1 MLCIPSLFYLAF
13 VRLKGRILKKNL
25 GFGGQQGAILEKGT
39 LVEVKLHGDRR
50 LVVIDRPEGKK
61 HFQAIDEYGN
71 THTIH
76 PREINYTIKVSG
88 EITSF
93 THTKIPT
100 FLSKVDRFLDPSSLE
115 VAWEILIEDNQ
126 PTSPHELANL
136 LFSEISMVTAYASY
150 CLLTNDK
157 IYFKQKGE
165 LYEPRSSSQVTEL
178 KHQAEA
184 AAQRARLLEEFQQK
198 LNTKLAGGAV
208 EWTASDR
215 SRLDCL
221 ERYAL
226 YGDEASDKAAA
237 QDLLSFGKRS
247 KNEQAAFQ
255 MLVDLGIWN
264 EHENLNLLRSQVPL
278 HFANEVVIA
287 AQNCLTAPIPDKM
300 LDLRRDLTHLH
311 VYTIDDITTTEIDDG
326 LSIETL
332 ADGRKR
338 IWIHIADPTRW
349 LEPDSPLDKDAR
361 KRGTSVYLPT
371 GVIPMFPIELAAGPM
386 SLIENKVCHAMSFA
400 VDLDEVGAVSH
411 YEIMASLVKPNYRL
425 TYEDV
430 EEMLQLGVEDDLDR
444 LADFARLRK
453 KWRVDQGA
461 IEIHLPDTSVKVD
474 SKNGDRLGD
483 RLTLELMEDVFSRQL
498 VAEMMILAGEIAAKF
513 AQTNNIPIPYRYQEP
528 PELPPLDT
536 LMQLPSGP
544 VREFAICRCMTK
556 GSLGLYASRHAG
568 LGLDVYAQVTSPIRR
583 YSDLLAHWQI
593 KAFLREEPLPFTAEM
608 LTAIL
613 QAIDPAIWD
622 ANQVEKQSVRYWS
635 LEYLRRNKDVVWE
648 ALMLDWLRE
657 NEKLALILIED
668 LGLKLPMRINRQIQV
683 GDNLRIKTSEVDP
696 RKDIIYFQE
705 AQQFQSQLEI
715 EMERESDRLESEYAT
730 TMP

>member
-1 MLCIPSLFYLAF
+1 M
-13 VRLKGRILKKNL
+13 
-25 GFGGQQGAILEKGT
+25 EKGT

-61 HFQAIDEYGN
+61 HFQAIDENGN

-76 PREINYTIKVSG
+76 PREINYTIKASS
-88 EITSF
+88 ENSSF
-93 THTKIPT
+93 THLQIPS
-100 FLSKVDRFLDPSSLE
+100 FLQKVEKFLDPSSLE

-126 PTSPHELANL
+126 ATNPNDLANL
-136 LFSEISMVTAYASY
+136 LFSESTAVTSYASY
-150 CLLTNDK
+150 CLLSNDK
-157 IYFKQKGE
+157 IYFKQKGD
-165 LYEPRSSSQVTEL
+165 LYEPRSSSQVSEL
-178 KHQAEA
+178 KHQADA
-184 AAQRARLLEEFQQK
+184 AAQRAKLIEEFQQK
-198 LNTKLAGGAV
+198 LTTKLSGGDVA
-208 EWTASDR
+208 WTTSDR

-237 QDLLSFGKRS
+237 QELLSFAKRS

-255 MLVDLGIWN
+255 MLVDLGIWS
-264 EHENLNLLRSQVPL
+264 EHENLNLLRSQIPIR
-278 HFANEVVIA
+278 FANELIA
-287 AQNCLTAPIPDKM
+287 AAQECFTSPIPDNM
-300 LDLRRDLTHLH
+300 GDLRRDLTHLH
-311 VYTIDDITTTEIDDG
+311 VYTIDDISTTEIDDG

-349 LEPDSPLDKDAR
+349 LDPESPLDKDAR

-400 VDLDEVGAVSH
+400 VDLDEVGAVAH
-411 YEIMASLVKPNYRL
+411 YEIVASLVKPNYRL

-453 KWRVDQGA
+453 KWRVEQGA

-474 SKNGDRLGD
+474 SKNGDRL
-483 RLTLELMEDVFSRQL
+483 TLELMEDTFSRQL
-498 VAEMMILAGEIAAKF
+498 VAEMMILAGEVAAKF
-513 AQTNNIPIPYRYQEP
+513 AQTNNIPIPYRYQEQ

-556 GSLGLYASRHAG
+556 GSLGLYASRHSG
-568 LGLDVYAQVTSPIRR
+568 LGLDAYAQVTSPIRR

-657 NEKLALILIED
+657 NEKLALVLIED

-683 GDNLRIKTSEVDP
+683 GDNLRIKTGEVDP

-705 AQQFQSQLEI
+705 AQQSTSVLEM
-715 EMERESDRLESEYAT
+715 EMERDSDRLESEFAT
-730 TMP
+730 L

>member
-1 MLCIPSLFYLAF
+1 M
-13 VRLKGRILKKNL
+13 
-25 GFGGQQGAILEKGT
+25 EKGT

-61 HFQAIDEYGN
+61 HFQVIDENGN

-76 PREINYTIKVSG
+76 PREINYTIKASG
-88 EITSF
+88 ENSSF
-93 THTKIPT
+93 THLQIPS
-100 FLSKVDRFLDPSSLE
+100 FLQKVEKFLAPSSLE

-126 PTSPHELANL
+126 ATNPNDLANL
-136 LFSEISMVTAYASY
+136 LFSELSAVTSYASY
-150 CLLTNDK
+150 CLLSNDK
-157 IYFKQKGE
+157 IYFKQKGD
-165 LYEPRSSSQVTEL
+165 LYEPRSSSQVSEL
-178 KHQAEA
+178 KHQADA
-184 AAQRARLLEEFQQK
+184 AAQRAKLIEEFQQK
-198 LNTKLAGGAV
+198 LTTKLSGGDVA
-208 EWTASDR
+208 WTTSDR

-237 QDLLSFGKRS
+237 QELLSFAKRS

-255 MLVDLGIWN
+255 MLVDLGIWS
-264 EHENLNLLRSQVPL
+264 EHENLNLLRSQIPIR
-278 HFANEVVIA
+278 FANELIA
-287 AQNCLTAPIPDKM
+287 AAQECFTAPIPDNM
-300 LDLRRDLTHLH
+300 GDLRRDLTHLH
-311 VYTIDDITTTEIDDG
+311 VYTIDDISTTEIDDG

-349 LEPDSPLDKDAR
+349 LDPESPLDKDAR

-386 SLIENKVCHAMSFA
+386 SLIENKICHALSFA
-400 VDLDEVGAVSH
+400 VDLDEVGAVAH
-411 YEIMASLVKPNYRL
+411 YEIVASLVKPNYRL

-453 KWRVDQGA
+453 KWRVEQGA

-474 SKNGDRLGD
+474 SKNGDRL
-483 RLTLELMEDVFSRQL
+483 TLELMEDTFSRQL
-498 VAEMMILAGEIAAKF
+498 VAEMMILAGEVAAKF
-513 AQTNNIPIPYRYQEP
+513 AQTNNIPIPYRYQEQ

-556 GSLGLYASRHAG
+556 GSLGLYASRHSG
-568 LGLDVYAQVTSPIRR
+568 LGLDAYAQVTSPIRR

-657 NEKLALILIED
+657 NEKLALVLIED

-683 GDNLRIKTSEVDP
+683 GDNLRIKTGEVDP

-705 AQQFQSQLEI
+705 AQQSTSVLEM
-715 EMERESDRLESEYAT
+715 EMERDSDRLESEFAT
-730 TMP
+730 L

>member
-1 MLCIPSLFYLAF
+1 
-13 VRLKGRILKKNL
+13 
-25 GFGGQQGAILEKGT
+25 LEKGT

-61 HFQAIDEYGN
+61 HFQAIDENGN

-76 PREINYTIKVSG
+76 PREINYTIKASG
-88 EITSF
+88 ECPSF
-93 THTKIPT
+93 NHLQIPSFLQKIE
-100 FLSKVDRFLDPSSLE
+100 KFLDPSSLE

-126 PTSPHELANL
+126 ATSPSDLANL
-136 LFSEISMVTAYASY
+136 LFSELSAVTSYASY
-150 CLLTNDK
+150 CLLSNDK

-165 LYEPRSSSQVTEL
+165 LYEPRSLSQVSEL

-184 AAQRARLLEEFQQK
+184 AAQRAKLLEEFQQK
-198 LNTKLAGGAV
+198 ITDKLAGV
-208 EWTASDR
+208 DVTWTTSDR

-226 YGDEASDKAAA
+226 HGDEASDKAAA
-237 QDLLSFGKRS
+237 QELLSFAKRS
-247 KNEQAAFQ
+247 KNEQSAFQ
-255 MLVDLGIWN
+255 MLVDLGIWS
-264 EHENLNLLRSQVPL
+264 EHENLNLLRSQIPIR
-278 HFANEVVIA
+278 FANELIA
-287 AQNCLTAPIPDKM
+287 AAQECFTNPIPDKM
-300 LDLRRDLTHLH
+300 GDLRRDLTHLH
-311 VYTIDDITTTEIDDG
+311 VYTIDDISTTEIDDG

-332 ADGRKR
+332 ADGSKR

-349 LEPDSPLDKDAR
+349 LDPESALDKDAR

-371 GVIPMFPIELAAGPM
+371 GVIPMFPMDLATGPM
-386 SLIENKVCHAMSFA
+386 SLIESKVCHAMSFA
-400 VDLDEVGAVSH
+400 VDLDAVGAIAN
-411 YEIMASLVKPNYRL
+411 YEIVASLVKPNYRL
-425 TYEDV
+425 TYDDV
-430 EEMLQLGVEDDLDR
+430 EEMLQLGVEDDLER
-444 LADFARLRK
+444 LADYARLRK
-453 KWRVDQGA
+453 KWRVAQGA

-474 SKNGDRLGD
+474 SKDGD
-483 RLTLELMEDVFSRQL
+483 RLTLELMEDAFSRQL
-498 VAEMMILAGEIAAKF
+498 VAEMMILAGEVAAKF
-513 AQTNNIPIPYRYQEP
+513 AQTNNIPIPYRYQEQ

-556 GSLGLYASRHAG
+556 GSLGLYASRHSG
-568 LGLDVYAQVTSPIRR
+568 LGLDAYAQVTSPIRR

-593 KAFLREEPLPFTAEM
+593 KAFLLGEPLPFTAEM

-657 NEKLALILIED
+657 NEKLALVLIED
-668 LGLKLPMRINRQIQV
+668 LGLKLPMRITRQIQV
-683 GDNLRIKTSEVDP
+683 GDNLRIKTGEVDP

-705 AQQFQSQLEI
+705 SQQSTSVLEM
-715 EMERESDRLESEYAT
+715 EMERDSDRHEFEYAT
-730 TMP
+730 

>member
-1 MLCIPSLFYLAF
+1 MT
-13 VRLKGRILKKNL
+13 G
-25 GFGGQQGAILEKGT
+25 QGAILEKGT

-61 HFQAIDEYGN
+61 HFQAIDENGN
-71 THTIH
+71 SHTIH
-76 PREINYTIKVSG
+76 PREINYVVKG
-88 EITSF
+88 NAENFSF
-93 THTKIPT
+93 THMQIPT
-100 FLSKVDRFLDPSSLE
+100 FLQKIQNFLDPSSLE

-126 PTSPHELANL
+126 TTDPNDLANL
-136 LFSEISMVTAYASY
+136 LFSEISPVTSYAAY
-150 CLLTNDK
+150 CLLSDDK
-157 IYFKQKGE
+157 IYFKQKGNF
-165 LYEPRSSSQVTEL
+165 YEPRSSAQILEL

-184 AAQRARLLEEFQQK
+184 ASQKAKLIEEFQQK
-198 LNTKLAGGAV
+198 LTDKLAGGDV
-208 EWTASDR
+208 TWTVSDR
-215 SRLDCL
+215 TRLESL

-226 YGDEASDKAAA
+226 HGDETSDKAIA
-237 QDLLSFGKRS
+237 QELLSFAKRS

-264 EHENLNLLRSQVPL
+264 EHENLNLLRSQVPIR
-278 HFANEVVIA
+278 FANEVLAA
-287 AQNCLTAPIPDKM
+287 AQACLAEPIPDSM
-300 LDLRRDLTHLH
+300 QELRKDLTHLH
-311 VYTIDDITTTEIDDG
+311 VYTIDDISTTEIDDG
-326 LSIETL
+326 LSVETL
-332 ADGRKR
+332 ENGSRR

-349 LEPDSPLDKDAR
+349 VDPESPLDRDAR

-386 SLIENKVCHAMSFA
+386 SLIQSKVCHALSFA
-400 VDLDEVGAVSH
+400 VDLDELGAVAN

-444 LADFARLRK
+444 LAEFARLRK
-453 KWRVDQGA
+453 KWRVAEGA
-461 IEIHLPDTSVKVD
+461 IEIHLPDTTVKVD
-474 SKNGDRLGD
+474 PRPEDQGGGV
-483 RLTLELMEDVFSRQL
+483 TLELMEDSFSRQL
-498 VAEMMILAGEIAAKF
+498 VAEMMILAGEVAARF
-513 AQTNNIPIPYRYQEP
+513 AQTNNIPIPYRYQDQ

-536 LMQLPSGP
+536 LMLLPSGP

-556 GSLGLYASRHAG
+556 GLLGLYASRHSG
-568 LGLDVYAQVTSPIRR
+568 LGLDAYAQVTSPIRR

-593 KAFLREEPLPFTAEM
+593 KAFLRDQALPFTAEM
-608 LTAIL
+608 LTSIL

-635 LEYLRRNKDVVWE
+635 LEYLRRHKDVVWE

-683 GDNLRIKTSEVDP
+683 GDNLRIKTGEVEP

-705 AQQFQSQLEI
+705 VQQGSDQ
-715 EMERESDRLESEYAT
+715 ESKILG
-730 TMP
+730 

>member
-1 MLCIPSLFYLAF
+1 M
-13 VRLKGRILKKNL
+13 
-25 GFGGQQGAILEKGT
+25 EKGT

-61 HFQAIDEYGN
+61 HFQAIDENGN

-76 PREINYTIKVSG
+76 PREINYTIKASG
-88 EITSF
+88 ENSSF
-93 THTKIPT
+93 THLLIPS
-100 FLSKVDRFLDPSSLE
+100 FLQKVEKFLDPSSLE

-126 PTSPHELANL
+126 ATNPNDLANL
-136 LFSEISMVTAYASY
+136 LFSELSAVTSYASY
-150 CLLTNDK
+150 CLLSNDK
-157 IYFKQKGE
+157 IYFKQKGD
-165 LYEPRSSSQVTEL
+165 LYEPRSSSQVSEL
-178 KHQAEA
+178 KHQADA
-184 AAQRARLLEEFQQK
+184 AAQRAKLIEEFQQK
-198 LNTKLAGGAV
+198 LTTKLSGGDVA
-208 EWTASDR
+208 WTTSDR

-226 YGDEASDKAAA
+226 HGDEASDKAAA
-237 QDLLSFGKRS
+237 QELLSFAKRS

-255 MLVDLGIWN
+255 MLVDLGIWG
-264 EHENLNLLRSQVPL
+264 EHENLNLLRSQIPIR
-278 HFANEVVIA
+278 FANELIA
-287 AQNCLTAPIPDKM
+287 AAQECFTDPIPDKM
-300 LDLRRDLTHLH
+300 GDLRRDLTHLH
-311 VYTIDDITTTEIDDG
+311 VYTIDDISTTEIDDG

-349 LEPDSPLDKDAR
+349 LDPESPLDKDAR

-400 VDLDEVGAVSH
+400 VDLDEVGAVAN
-411 YEIMASLVKPNYRL
+411 YEIVASLVKPNYRL

-474 SKNGDRLGD
+474 SKNGDRL
-483 RLTLELMEDVFSRQL
+483 TLELMEDTFSRQL
-498 VAEMMILAGEIAAKF
+498 VAEMMILAGEVAAKF
-513 AQTNNIPIPYRYQEP
+513 AQTNNIPIPYRYQEQ

-556 GSLGLYASRHAG
+556 GSLGLYASRHSG
-568 LGLDVYAQVTSPIRR
+568 LGLDAYAQVTSPIRR

-657 NEKLALILIED
+657 NEKLALVLIED

-683 GDNLRIKTSEVDP
+683 GDNLRIKTGEVDP

-705 AQQFQSQLEI
+705 AQQSTSVLEM
-715 EMERESDRLESEYAT
+715 EMERDSDRLESEFAT
-730 TMP
+730 L

>member
-1 MLCIPSLFYLAF
+1 M
-13 VRLKGRILKKNL
+13 
-25 GFGGQQGAILEKGT
+25 EKGT
-39 LVEVKLHGDRR
+39 LVEIKLHGDRR

-61 HFQAIDEYGN
+61 HFQAIDENGN
-71 THTIH
+71 THTVH
-76 PREINYTIKVSG
+76 PREINYTIKANG
-88 EITSF
+88 ENSSF
-93 THTKIPT
+93 TYSQIPS
-100 FLSKVDRFLDPSSLE
+100 FLQKTEKFLDPSSLE

-126 PTSPHELANL
+126 ATSPTDLANL
-136 LFSEISMVTAYASY
+136 LFSEISAVTSYASY
-150 CLLTNDK
+150 CLLNNDK
-157 IYFKQKGE
+157 IYFKQKGD
-165 LYEPRSSSQVTEL
+165 LYEPRSTSQVTEL
-178 KHQAEA
+178 KHQANA
-184 AAQRARLLEEFQQK
+184 AAQRAKLIEEFQQK
-198 LNTKLAGGAV
+198 LTTRLSGGDV
-208 EWTASDR
+208 TWTTSDR

-226 YGDEASDKAAA
+226 HGDESSDKSAA
-237 QDLLSFGKRS
+237 QELLSFAKRS

-255 MLVDLGIWN
+255 MLVDLGIWD
-264 EHENLNLLRSQVPL
+264 EHENLNLLRSQIPIR
-278 HFANEVVIA
+278 FANELIA
-287 AQNCLTAPIPDKM
+287 AAQECFTAPIPDNM
-300 LDLRRDLTHLH
+300 QNLRRDLTHLH
-311 VYTIDDITTTEIDDG
+311 VYTIDDISTTEIDDG

-349 LEPDSPLDKDAR
+349 LDPESILDKDAR

-371 GVIPMFPIELAAGPM
+371 GVIPMFPMDLATGPM
-386 SLIENKVCHAMSFA
+386 SLIQSKVCHAMSFA
-400 VDLDEVGAVSH
+400 VDLDEMGAISN
-411 YEIMASLVKPNYRL
+411 YEIVASLIKPNYRL

-430 EEMLQLGVEDDLDR
+430 EEMLQLGVEDDLER

-453 KWRVDQGA
+453 KWRVSQGA

-474 SKNGDRLGD
+474 SNPKAQSDAKGGD
-483 RLTLELMEDVFSRQL
+483 RLTLELVEDTFSRQL
-498 VAEMMILAGEIAAKF
+498 VAEMMILGGEVAAKF
-513 AQTNNIPIPYRYQEP
+513 AQTNGIPIPYRYQEQ

-536 LMQLPSGP
+536 LMQLPAGP

-568 LGLDVYAQVTSPIRR
+568 LGLDAYAQITSPIRR

-593 KAFLREEPLPFTAEM
+593 KAFLRQEPLPFTAEM
-608 LTAIL
+608 LTGIL
-613 QAIDPAIWD
+613 QAIEPAIWD

-657 NEKLALILIED
+657 NEKLALVLIED
-668 LGLKLPMRINRQIQV
+668 LGLKLPMKISRQIQV

-705 AQQFQSQLEI
+705 AQQSTSIL
-715 EMERESDRLESEYAT
+715 EMEMDRDSDQTSDRLESEYANI
-730 TMP
+730 

>member
-1 MLCIPSLFYLAF
+1 
-13 VRLKGRILKKNL
+13 
-25 GFGGQQGAILEKGT
+25 LEKGT

-61 HFQAIDEYGN
+61 HFQAIDENGN

-76 PREINYTIKVSG
+76 PREINYTIKASG
-88 EITSF
+88 ECPSF
-93 THTKIPT
+93 NHLQIPSFLQKIE
-100 FLSKVDRFLDPSSLE
+100 KFLDPSSLE

-126 PTSPHELANL
+126 ATSPSDLANL
-136 LFSEISMVTAYASY
+136 LFSELSAVTSYASY
-150 CLLTNDK
+150 CLLSNDK

-165 LYEPRSSSQVTEL
+165 LYEPRSLSQVSEL

-184 AAQRARLLEEFQQK
+184 AAQRAKLLEEFQQK
-198 LNTKLAGGAV
+198 ITDKLAGV
-208 EWTASDR
+208 DVTWTTSDR

-226 YGDEASDKAAA
+226 HGDEASDKAAA
-237 QDLLSFGKRS
+237 QELLSFAKRS
-247 KNEQAAFQ
+247 KNEQSAFQ
-255 MLVDLGIWN
+255 MLVDLGIWS
-264 EHENLNLLRSQVPL
+264 EHENLNLLRSQIPIR
-278 HFANEVVIA
+278 FANELIA
-287 AQNCLTAPIPDKM
+287 AAQECFTNPIPDKM
-300 LDLRRDLTHLH
+300 GDLRRDLTHLH
-311 VYTIDDITTTEIDDG
+311 VYTIDDISTTEIDDG

-332 ADGRKR
+332 ADGSKR

-349 LEPDSPLDKDAR
+349 LDPESALDKDAR

-371 GVIPMFPIELAAGPM
+371 GVIPMFPMDLATGPM
-386 SLIENKVCHAMSFA
+386 SLIESKVCHAMSFA
-400 VDLDEVGAVSH
+400 VDLDAVGAIAN
-411 YEIMASLVKPNYRL
+411 YEIVASLVKPNYRL
-425 TYEDV
+425 TYDDV
-430 EEMLQLGVEDDLDR
+430 EEMLQLGVEDDLER
-444 LADFARLRK
+444 LADYARLRK
-453 KWRVDQGA
+453 KWRIAQGA

-474 SKNGDRLGD
+474 SKDGD
-483 RLTLELMEDVFSRQL
+483 RLTLELMEDTFSRQL
-498 VAEMMILAGEIAAKF
+498 VAEMMILAGEVAAKF
-513 AQTNNIPIPYRYQEP
+513 AQTNNIPIPYRYQEQ

-556 GSLGLYASRHAG
+556 GSLGLYASRHSG
-568 LGLDVYAQVTSPIRR
+568 LGLDAYAQVTSPIRR

-593 KAFLREEPLPFTAEM
+593 KAFLLGEPLPFTAEM

-657 NEKLALILIED
+657 NEKLALVLIED
-668 LGLKLPMRINRQIQV
+668 LGLKLPMRITRQIQV
-683 GDNLRIKTSEVDP
+683 GDNLRIKTGEVDP

-705 AQQFQSQLEI
+705 SQQSTSVLEM
-715 EMERESDRLESEYAT
+715 EMERDSDRHEFEYAT
-730 TMP
+730 

>member
-1 MLCIPSLFYLAF
+1 M
-13 VRLKGRILKKNL
+13 
-25 GFGGQQGAILEKGT
+25 EKGT

-61 HFQAIDEYGN
+61 HFQAIDENGN

-76 PREINYTIKVSG
+76 PREINYTIKASG
-88 EITSF
+88 ECPSF
-93 THTKIPT
+93 NHLQIPSFLQKIE
-100 FLSKVDRFLDPSSLE
+100 KFLDPSSLE

-126 PTSPHELANL
+126 ATSPSDLANL
-136 LFSEISMVTAYASY
+136 LFSELSAVTSYASY
-150 CLLTNDK
+150 CLLSNDK

-165 LYEPRSSSQVTEL
+165 LYEPRSLSQVSEL

-184 AAQRARLLEEFQQK
+184 AAQRAKLLEEFQQK
-198 LNTKLAGGAV
+198 ITDKLAGV
-208 EWTASDR
+208 DVTWTTSDR

-226 YGDEASDKAAA
+226 HGDEASDKAAA
-237 QDLLSFGKRS
+237 QELLSFAKRS
-247 KNEQAAFQ
+247 KNEQSAFQ
-255 MLVDLGIWN
+255 MLVDLGIWS
-264 EHENLNLLRSQVPL
+264 EHENLNLLRSQIPIR
-278 HFANEVVIA
+278 FANELIA
-287 AQNCLTAPIPDKM
+287 AAQECFTNPIPDKM
-300 LDLRRDLTHLH
+300 GDLRRDLTHLH
-311 VYTIDDITTTEIDDG
+311 VYTIDDISTTEIDDG

-332 ADGRKR
+332 ADGSKR

-349 LEPDSPLDKDAR
+349 LDPESALDKDAR

-371 GVIPMFPIELAAGPM
+371 GVIPMFPMDLATGPM
-386 SLIENKVCHAMSFA
+386 SLIESKVCHAMSFA
-400 VDLDEVGAVSH
+400 VHLDAVGAIAN
-411 YEIMASLVKPNYRL
+411 YEIVASLVKPNYRL
-425 TYEDV
+425 TYDDV
-430 EEMLQLGVEDDLDR
+430 EEMLQLGVEDDLER
-444 LADFARLRK
+444 LADYARLRK
-453 KWRVDQGA
+453 KWRVAQGA

-474 SKNGDRLGD
+474 SKDGD
-483 RLTLELMEDVFSRQL
+483 RLTLELMEDTFSRQL
-498 VAEMMILAGEIAAKF
+498 VAEMMILAGEVAAKF
-513 AQTNNIPIPYRYQEP
+513 AQTNNIPIPYRYQEQ

-556 GSLGLYASRHAG
+556 GSLGLYASRHSG
-568 LGLDVYAQVTSPIRR
+568 LGLDAYAQVTSPIRR

-593 KAFLREEPLPFTAEM
+593 KAFLLGEPLPFTAEM

-657 NEKLALILIED
+657 NEKLALVLIED
-668 LGLKLPMRINRQIQV
+668 LGLKLPMRITRQIQV
-683 GDNLRIKTSEVDP
+683 GDNLRIKTGEVDP

-705 AQQFQSQLEI
+705 SQQSTSVLEM
-715 EMERESDRLESEYAT
+715 EMERDSDRHEFEYAT
-730 TMP
+730 

>member
-1 MLCIPSLFYLAF
+1 
-13 VRLKGRILKKNL
+13 
-25 GFGGQQGAILEKGT
+25 LEKGT

-61 HFQAIDEYGN
+61 HFQAIDENGN

-76 PREINYTIKVSG
+76 PREINYTIKASG
-88 EITSF
+88 ECPSF
-93 THTKIPT
+93 NHLQIPSFLQKIE
-100 FLSKVDRFLDPSSLE
+100 KFLDPSSLE

-126 PTSPHELANL
+126 ATSPSDLANL
-136 LFSEISMVTAYASY
+136 LFSELSAVTSYASY
-150 CLLTNDK
+150 CLLSNDK

-165 LYEPRSSSQVTEL
+165 LYEPRSLSQVSEL

-184 AAQRARLLEEFQQK
+184 AAQRAKLLEEFQQK
-198 LNTKLAGGAV
+198 ITDKLAGV
-208 EWTASDR
+208 DVTWTTSDR

-226 YGDEASDKAAA
+226 HGDEASDKAAA
-237 QDLLSFGKRS
+237 QELLSFAKRS
-247 KNEQAAFQ
+247 KNEQSAFQ
-255 MLVDLGIWN
+255 MLVDLGIWS
-264 EHENLNLLRSQVPL
+264 EHENLNLLRSQIPIR
-278 HFANEVVIA
+278 FANELIA
-287 AQNCLTAPIPDKM
+287 AAQECFTNPIPDKM
-300 LDLRRDLTHLH
+300 GDLRRDLTHLH
-311 VYTIDDITTTEIDDG
+311 VYTIDDISTTEIDDG

-332 ADGRKR
+332 ADGSKR

-349 LEPDSPLDKDAR
+349 LDPESALDKDAR

-371 GVIPMFPIELAAGPM
+371 GVIPMFPMDLATGPM
-386 SLIENKVCHAMSFA
+386 SLIESKVCHAMSFA
-400 VDLDEVGAVSH
+400 VDLDAVGAIAN
-411 YEIMASLVKPNYRL
+411 YEIVASLVKPNYRL
-425 TYEDV
+425 TYDDV
-430 EEMLQLGVEDDLDR
+430 EEMLQLGVEDDLER
-444 LADFARLRK
+444 LADYARLRK

-474 SKNGDRLGD
+474 SKDGD
-483 RLTLELMEDVFSRQL
+483 RLTLELMEDTFSRQL
-498 VAEMMILAGEIAAKF
+498 VAEMMILAGEVAAKF
-513 AQTNNIPIPYRYQEP
+513 AQTNNIPIPYRYQEQ

-556 GSLGLYASRHAG
+556 GSLGLYASRHSG
-568 LGLDVYAQVTSPIRR
+568 LGLDAYAQVTSPIRR

-593 KAFLREEPLPFTAEM
+593 KAFLLEEPLPFTAEM

-657 NEKLALILIED
+657 NEKLALVLIED
-668 LGLKLPMRINRQIQV
+668 LGLKLPMRITRQIQV
-683 GDNLRIKTSEVDP
+683 GDNLRIKTGEVDP
-696 RKDIIYFQE
+696 RKDIIYFLE
-705 AQQFQSQLEI
+705 AQQSTSVLEM
-715 EMERESDRLESEYAT
+715 EMERDSDRLESEYAT
-730 TMP
+730 

>member
-1 MLCIPSLFYLAF
+1 MT
-13 VRLKGRILKKNL
+13 G
-25 GFGGQQGAILEKGT
+25 QGAILEKGT

-61 HFQAIDEYGN
+61 HFQAIDENGN
-71 THTIH
+71 SHTIH
-76 PREINYTIKVSG
+76 PREINYVVKG
-88 EITSF
+88 NAENFSF
-93 THTKIPT
+93 THMQIPT
-100 FLSKVDRFLDPSSLE
+100 FLQKIQNFLDPSSLE

-126 PTSPHELANL
+126 TTDPNNLANL
-136 LFSEISMVTAYASY
+136 LFSEISPVTSYAAY
-150 CLLTNDK
+150 CLLSDDK
-157 IYFKQKGE
+157 IYFKQKGNF
-165 LYEPRSSSQVTEL
+165 YEPRSSAQILEL

-184 AAQRARLLEEFQQK
+184 ASQKAKLIEEFQQK
-198 LNTKLAGGAV
+198 LTDKLAGGDV
-208 EWTASDR
+208 TWTVSDR
-215 SRLDCL
+215 TRLESL

-226 YGDEASDKAAA
+226 HGDETSDKAIA
-237 QDLLSFGKRS
+237 QELLSFAKRS

-264 EHENLNLLRSQVPL
+264 EHENLNLLRSQVPIR
-278 HFANEVVIA
+278 FANEVLAA
-287 AQNCLTAPIPDKM
+287 AQACLAEPIPDSM
-300 LDLRRDLTHLH
+300 QELRKDLTHLH
-311 VYTIDDITTTEIDDG
+311 VYTIDDISTTEIDDG
-326 LSIETL
+326 LSVETL
-332 ADGRKR
+332 ENGSKR

-349 LEPDSPLDKDAR
+349 VDPESLLDRDAR

-386 SLIENKVCHAMSFA
+386 SLIQSKVCHALSFA
-400 VDLDEVGAVSH
+400 VDLDELGAVAN

-444 LADFARLRK
+444 LAEFARLRK
-453 KWRVDQGA
+453 KWRVAEGA
-461 IEIHLPDTSVKVD
+461 IEIHLPDTTVKVD
-474 SKNGDRLGD
+474 PRPEDQGGGV
-483 RLTLELMEDVFSRQL
+483 TLELMEDSFSRQL
-498 VAEMMILAGEIAAKF
+498 VAEMMILAGEVAARF
-513 AQTNNIPIPYRYQEP
+513 AQTNNIPIPYRYQDQ

-536 LMQLPSGP
+536 LMLLPSGP

-556 GSLGLYASRHAG
+556 GLLGLYASRHSG
-568 LGLDVYAQVTSPIRR
+568 LGLDAYAQVTSPIRR

-593 KAFLREEPLPFTAEM
+593 KAFLRDQALPFTAEM
-608 LTAIL
+608 LTSIL

-635 LEYLRRNKDVVWE
+635 LEYLRRHKDVVWE

-683 GDNLRIKTSEVDP
+683 GDNLRIKTGEVEP

-705 AQQFQSQLEI
+705 VQQGSDQ
-715 EMERESDRLESEYAT
+715 ESKILG
-730 TMP
+730 

>member
-1 MLCIPSLFYLAF
+1 M
-13 VRLKGRILKKNL
+13 
-25 GFGGQQGAILEKGT
+25 EKGT

-61 HFQAIDEYGN
+61 HFQAIDENGN

-76 PREINYTIKVSG
+76 PREINYTIKASG
-88 EITSF
+88 ESTSF
-93 THTKIPT
+93 NHLQIPSFLQKIE
-100 FLSKVDRFLDPSSLE
+100 KFLDPSSLE

-126 PTSPHELANL
+126 ATSPNDLANL
-136 LFSEISMVTAYASY
+136 LFSELSAVTSYASY
-150 CLLTNDK
+150 CLLSNDK
-157 IYFKQKGE
+157 IYFKQKGD
-165 LYEPRSSSQVTEL
+165 LFEPRSLSQVSEL

-184 AAQRARLLEEFQQK
+184 AAQRAKLLEEFQQK
-198 LNTKLAGGAV
+198 ITDKLSGIDV
-208 EWTASDR
+208 TWTTSDR

-226 YGDEASDKAAA
+226 HGDESSDKAAA
-237 QDLLSFGKRS
+237 QELLSFAKRS
-247 KNEQAAFQ
+247 KNEQSAFQ
-255 MLVDLGIWN
+255 MLVDLGIWS
-264 EHENLNLLRSQVPL
+264 EHENLNLLRSQIPIR
-278 HFANEVVIA
+278 FANELIA
-287 AQNCLTAPIPDKM
+287 AAQECFTNPIPDRM
-300 LDLRRDLTHLH
+300 GDLRRDLTHLH
-311 VYTIDDITTTEIDDG
+311 VYTIDDISTTEIDDG

-332 ADGRKR
+332 VDGSKR

-349 LEPDSPLDKDAR
+349 LDPESALDKDAR

-371 GVIPMFPIELAAGPM
+371 GVIPMFPMDLATGPM
-386 SLIENKVCHAMSFA
+386 SLIESKVCHAMSFA
-400 VDLDEVGAVSH
+400 VDLDAVGAIAK
-411 YEIMASLVKPNYRL
+411 YEIVASLVKPNYRL
-425 TYEDV
+425 TYDDV
-430 EEMLQLGVEDDLDR
+430 EEMLQLGVEDDLER
-444 LADFARLRK
+444 LADYARLRK
-453 KWRVDQGA
+453 KWRVEQGA

-474 SKNGDRLGD
+474 SKDGD
-483 RLTLELMEDVFSRQL
+483 RLTLELMEDTFSRQL
-498 VAEMMILAGEIAAKF
+498 VAEMMILAGEVAAKF
-513 AQTNNIPIPYRYQEP
+513 AQTNNIPIPYRYQEQ

-556 GSLGLYASRHAG
+556 GSLGLYASRHSG
-568 LGLDVYAQVTSPIRR
+568 LGLDAYAQVTSPIRR

-593 KAFLREEPLPFTAEM
+593 KAFLLGEPLPFTAEM

-657 NEKLALILIED
+657 NEKLALVLIED
-668 LGLKLPMRINRQIQV
+668 LGLKLPMRITRQIQV
-683 GDNLRIKTSEVDP
+683 GDNLRIKTGEVDP

-705 AQQFQSQLEI
+705 AQQSTSVLEM
-715 EMERESDRLESEYAT
+715 EMERDSDRHESEYAT
-730 TMP
+730 

>member
-1 MLCIPSLFYLAF
+1 
-13 VRLKGRILKKNL
+13 
-25 GFGGQQGAILEKGT
+25 LEKGT

-61 HFQAIDEYGN
+61 HFQAIDENAN
-71 THTIH
+71 THIIH
-76 PREINYTIKVSG
+76 PREINYIIKVSG
-88 EITSF
+88 ESSSF
-93 THTKIPT
+93 THTQIPS
-100 FLSKVDRFLDPSSLE
+100 FLQKVEKFLDPSSLE
-115 VAWEILIEDNQ
+115 VAWEILIEDSQ
-126 PTSPHELANL
+126 VTSPNDLANL
-136 LFSEISMVTAYASY
+136 LFSEISTVTSYASY
-150 CLLTNDK
+150 CLLSNDK
-157 IYFKQKGE
+157 IYFKQKGD
-165 LYEPRSSSQVTEL
+165 LYEPRSSSQVSEL
-178 KHQAEA
+178 KHQAIA
-184 AAQRARLLEEFQQK
+184 AAQRAKLIEEFQQK
-198 LNTKLAGGAV
+198 LTTKLSGGEV
-208 EWTASDR
+208 VWTTSDR

-226 YGDEASDKAAA
+226 YGDETSDKAAA
-237 QDLLSFGKRS
+237 QELLSFVKRS
-247 KNEQAAFQ
+247 KNEQSAFQ
-255 MLVDLGIWN
+255 MLVDLGIWS
-264 EHENLNLLRSQVPL
+264 EHENLNLLRSQIPIR
-278 HFANEVVIA
+278 FANELLAA
-287 AQNCLTAPIPDKM
+287 AQECFTSPIPDNM
-300 LDLRRDLTHLH
+300 GDLRRDLTHLH
-311 VYTIDDITTTEIDDG
+311 VYTIDDISTTEIDDG

-332 ADGRKR
+332 ADGSKR

-349 LEPDSPLDKDAR
+349 LDPESPLDKDAR

-371 GVIPMFPIELAAGPM
+371 GVIPMFPIDLAAGPM

-400 VDLDEVGAVSH
+400 VDLDEVGAIVN
-411 YEIMASLVKPNYRL
+411 YQIMASLVKPNYRL

-474 SKNGDRLGD
+474 SKNGDRL
-483 RLTLELMEDVFSRQL
+483 TLELMEDTFSRQL
-498 VAEMMILAGEIAAKF
+498 VAEMMILAGEVAAKF
-513 AQTNNIPIPYRYQEP
+513 AQTNNIPIPYRYQEQ

-556 GSLGLYASRHAG
+556 GSLGLYASRHSG
-568 LGLDVYAQVTSPIRR
+568 LGLDAYAQVTSPIRR

-608 LTAIL
+608 LTGIL

-657 NEKLALILIED
+657 NEKLALVLIED
-668 LGLKLPMRINRQIQV
+668 LGLKLPMRITRQIQV
-683 GDNLRIKTSEVDP
+683 GDNLRIKTGEVDP

-705 AQQFQSQLEI
+705 AQQSTSVLEM
-715 EMERESDRLESEYAT
+715 EMERDSDRLESEYAT
-730 TMP
+730 L

>member
-1 MLCIPSLFYLAF
+1 M
-13 VRLKGRILKKNL
+13 
-25 GFGGQQGAILEKGT
+25 EKGT

-61 HFQAIDEYGN
+61 HFQAIDENGN

-76 PREINYTIKVSG
+76 PREINYTIKASG
-88 EITSF
+88 ESTSF
-93 THTKIPT
+93 NHLQIPS
-100 FLSKVDRFLDPSSLE
+100 FLQKVEKFLDPSSLE
-115 VAWEILIEDNQ
+115 VAWEILIEDSQ
-126 PTSPHELANL
+126 ATSPNDLANL
-136 LFSEISMVTAYASY
+136 LFSEISSVTSYASY
-150 CLLTNDK
+150 CLLINDK
-157 IYFKQKGE
+157 IYFKQKGD
-165 LYEPRSSSQVTEL
+165 LYEPRSSSQVAEL

-184 AAQRARLLEEFQQK
+184 AAQRTKLLEEFQQK
-198 LNTKLAGGAV
+198 LTDKLAGSDV
-208 EWTASDR
+208 TWTTSDR

-226 YGDEASDKAAA
+226 HGDEASDKAAA
-237 QDLLSFGKRS
+237 QELLSFAKRS

-255 MLVDLGIWN
+255 MLVDLGIWS
-264 EHENLNLLRSQVPL
+264 EHENLNLLRSQIPIR
-278 HFANEVVIA
+278 FANELIA
-287 AQNCLTAPIPDKM
+287 AAQECFTAPISDSM
-300 LDLRRDLTHLH
+300 GDLRRDLTHLH
-311 VYTIDDITTTEIDDG
+311 VYTIDDISTTEIDDG

-332 ADGRKR
+332 ADGKKR

-349 LEPDSPLDKDAR
+349 LDPESPLDKDAR

-386 SLIENKVCHAMSFA
+386 SLIENKVCYAISFA
-400 VDLDEVGAVSH
+400 VDLDEVGAVAN
-411 YEIMASLVKPNYRL
+411 YEIVASLVKPNYRL

-453 KWRVDQGA
+453 KWRLDQGA

-474 SKNGDRLGD
+474 SKNGDRL
-483 RLTLELMEDVFSRQL
+483 TLELMEDTFSRQL
-498 VAEMMILAGEIAAKF
+498 VAEMMILAGEVAAKF
-513 AQTNNIPIPYRYQEP
+513 AQTNNIPIPYRYQEQ

-568 LGLDVYAQVTSPIRR
+568 LGLDAYAQVTSPIRR

-593 KAFLREEPLPFTAEM
+593 KAFLRGEPLPFTAER
-608 LTAIL
+608 LTEIL

-622 ANQVEKQSVRYWS
+622 ANQVERQSVKYWS

-657 NEKLALILIED
+657 NEKLALVLIED

-683 GDNLRIKTSEVDP
+683 GDNLRIKTGEVDP

-705 AQQFQSQLEI
+705 AQQSTSVLEM
-715 EMERESDRLESEYAT
+715 EMERDSDRLESEFAT
-730 TMP
+730 L

>member
-1 MLCIPSLFYLAF
+1 M
-13 VRLKGRILKKNL
+13 
-25 GFGGQQGAILEKGT
+25 EKGT

-61 HFQAIDEYGN
+61 HFQAIDENGN

-76 PREINYTIKVSG
+76 PREINYTIKASG
-88 EITSF
+88 ECPSF
-93 THTKIPT
+93 NHLQIPSFLQKIE
-100 FLSKVDRFLDPSSLE
+100 KFLDPSSLE

-126 PTSPHELANL
+126 ATSPSDLANL
-136 LFSEISMVTAYASY
+136 LFSELSAVTSYASY
-150 CLLTNDK
+150 CLLSNDK

-165 LYEPRSSSQVTEL
+165 LYEPRSLSQVSEL

-184 AAQRARLLEEFQQK
+184 AAQRAKLLEEFQQK
-198 LNTKLAGGAV
+198 ITDKLAGV
-208 EWTASDR
+208 DVTWTTSDR

-226 YGDEASDKAAA
+226 HGDEASDKAAA
-237 QDLLSFGKRS
+237 QELLSFAKRS
-247 KNEQAAFQ
+247 KNEQSAFE
-255 MLVDLGIWN
+255 MLVDLGIWS
-264 EHENLNLLRSQVPL
+264 EHENLNLLRSQIPIR
-278 HFANEVVIA
+278 FANELIA
-287 AQNCLTAPIPDKM
+287 AAQECFTNPIPDKM
-300 LDLRRDLTHLH
+300 GDLRRDLTHLH
-311 VYTIDDITTTEIDDG
+311 VYTIDDISTTEIDDG

-332 ADGRKR
+332 ADGSKR

-349 LEPDSPLDKDAR
+349 LDPESALDKDAR

-371 GVIPMFPIELAAGPM
+371 GVIPMFPMDLATGPM
-386 SLIENKVCHAMSFA
+386 SLIESKVCHAMSFA
-400 VDLDEVGAVSH
+400 VHLDAVGAIAN
-411 YEIMASLVKPNYRL
+411 YEIVASLVKPNYRL
-425 TYEDV
+425 TYDDV
-430 EEMLQLGVEDDLDR
+430 EEMLQLGVEDDLER
-444 LADFARLRK
+444 LADYARLRK
-453 KWRVDQGA
+453 KWRVAQGA

-474 SKNGDRLGD
+474 SKDGD
-483 RLTLELMEDVFSRQL
+483 RLTLELMEDTFSRQL
-498 VAEMMILAGEIAAKF
+498 VAEMMILAGEVAAKF
-513 AQTNNIPIPYRYQEP
+513 AQTNNIPIPYRYQEQ

-556 GSLGLYASRHAG
+556 GSLGLYASRHSG
-568 LGLDVYAQVTSPIRR
+568 LGLDAYAQVTSPIRR

-593 KAFLREEPLPFTAEM
+593 KAFLLGEPLPFTAEM

-657 NEKLALILIED
+657 NEKLALVLIED
-668 LGLKLPMRINRQIQV
+668 LGLKLPMRITRQIQV
-683 GDNLRIKTSEVDP
+683 GDNLRIKTGEVDP

-705 AQQFQSQLEI
+705 SQQSTSVLEM
-715 EMERESDRLESEYAT
+715 EMERDSDRHEFEYAT
-730 TMP
+730 

>member
-1 MLCIPSLFYLAF
+1 MGQRYLVF
-13 VRLKGRILKKNL
+13 RTTVKKGRILEKFL
-25 GFGGQQGAILEKGT
+25 GFGGQGAILEKGT

-61 HFQAIDEYGN
+61 HFQAIDENGN

-76 PREINYTIKVSG
+76 PREINYTIKASG
-88 EITSF
+88 ESSNF
-93 THTKIPT
+93 TNTQIPT
-100 FLSKVDRFLDPSSLE
+100 FLQKVEKFLDPSSLE
-115 VAWEILIEDNQ
+115 VAWEILIEDSQ
-126 PTSPHELANL
+126 ATSPTDLANL
-136 LFSEISMVTAYASY
+136 LFSEISTVTSYASY
-150 CLLTNDK
+150 CLLSNDK
-157 IYFKQKGE
+157 IYFKQKGD
-165 LYEPRSSSQVTEL
+165 LYEPRSLSQVSEL

-184 AAQRARLLEEFQQK
+184 AAQRARIIEEFQQK
-198 LNTKLAGGAV
+198 LTAKLAGEEV
-208 EWTASDR
+208 TWTTSDR

-226 YGDEASDKAAA
+226 HGDESSDKSAA
-237 QDLLSFGKRS
+237 QELLSFAKRS
-247 KNEQAAFQ
+247 KNEQSAFQ
-255 MLVDLGIWN
+255 MLVDLGIWG
-264 EHENLNLLRSQVPL
+264 EHENLNLLRSQIPIR
-278 HFANEVVIA
+278 FANELIA
-287 AQNCLTAPIPDKM
+287 AAQECFTAPIPDSM
-300 LDLRRDLTHLH
+300 GELRRDLTHLH
-311 VYTIDDITTTEIDDG
+311 VYTIDDISTTEIDDG

-332 ADGRKR
+332 ADGGKR

-349 LEPDSPLDKDAR
+349 LDPDSILDRDAR

-400 VDLDEVGAVSH
+400 VDLDETGAIAH
-411 YEIMASLVKPNYRL
+411 YEIVASLVKPNYRL

-430 EEMLQLGVEDDLDR
+430 EEMLQLGVEDDLER
-444 LADFARLRK
+444 LADYARLRK
-453 KWRVDQGA
+453 KWRVSQGA
-461 IEIHLPDTSVKVD
+461 IEIHLPDTSVKVS
-474 SKNGDRLGD
+474 SKSDGKEGDRLS
-483 RLTLELMEDVFSRQL
+483 LELQEDTFSRQL
-498 VAEMMILAGEIAAKF
+498 VAEMMILGGEVAARF
-513 AQTNNIPIPYRYQEP
+513 AQTNSIPIPYRYQEQ

-568 LGLDVYAQVTSPIRR
+568 LGLDAYAQVTSPIRR

-593 KAFLREEPLPFTAEM
+593 KAFLRGETFPFTAER
-608 LTAIL
+608 LTEIL

-657 NEKLALILIED
+657 NEKLALVLIED
-668 LGLKLPMRINRQIQV
+668 LGLKLPMRITRQIQV
-683 GDNLRIKTSEVDP
+683 GDNLRIKTAEVDP

-705 AQQFQSQLEI
+705 AQQSTSQLEQ
-715 EMERESDRLESEYAT
+715 EMERSSDRFESDLT
-730 TMP
+730 TIDDSQ

>member
-1 MLCIPSLFYLAF
+1 M
-13 VRLKGRILKKNL
+13 
-25 GFGGQQGAILEKGT
+25 EKGT

-61 HFQAIDEYGN
+61 HFQAIDENGN
-71 THTIH
+71 SHTIH
-76 PREINYTIKVSG
+76 PREINYTIKAQG
-88 EITSF
+88 ENSNF
-93 THTKIPT
+93 TYSQIPA
-100 FLSKVDRFLDPSSLE
+100 FLQKTEKFLDPSSLE

-126 PTSPHELANL
+126 PTDPAELANL
-136 LFSEISMVTAYASY
+136 LFSETSAVTSYASY
-150 CLLTNDK
+150 CLLSNDK
-157 IYFKQKGE
+157 IYFKQKGDA
-165 LYEPRSSSQVTEL
+165 YEPRSASQVSEL

-184 AAQRARLLEEFQQK
+184 AAQRAKLIEEFQQK
-198 LNTKLAGGAV
+198 VTAKLAGEEV
-208 EWTASDR
+208 SWTISDR

-226 YGDEASDKAAA
+226 HGDEVSDKAAA
-237 QDLLSFGKRS
+237 QELLSFAKRS

-264 EHENLNLLRSQVPL
+264 EHENLNLLRSQVPIR
-278 HFANEVVIA
+278 FANEVIAA
-287 AQNCLTAPIPDKM
+287 AQNCLADPIPDHIQH
-300 LDLRRDLTHLH
+300 LRRDLTHLH
-311 VYTIDDITTTEIDDG
+311 VYTIDDISTTEIDDG

-338 IWIHIADPTRW
+338 IWVHIADPTRW
-349 LEPDSPLDKDAR
+349 LDPDSALDKDAR
-361 KRGTSVYLPT
+361 KRGTSIYLPT
-371 GVIPMFPIELAAGPM
+371 GVIPMFPMDLATGPM
-386 SLIENKVCHAMSFA
+386 SLIESKVCYALSFA
-400 VDLDEVGAVSH
+400 VDLDEVGAVSD
-411 YEIMASLVKPNYRL
+411 YEIVASLVKPNYRL

-461 IEIHLPDTSVKVD
+461 IEIHLPDTSIKVD
-474 SKNGDRLGD
+474 SPNGDRLSLD
-483 RLTLELMEDVFSRQL
+483 LMEDTFSRQL

-513 AQTNNIPIPYRYQEP
+513 AQTNSIPIPYRYQEQ

-556 GSLGLYASRHAG
+556 GSLGLYASRHSG
-568 LGLDVYAQVTSPIRR
+568 LGLDAYAQVTSPIRR

-593 KAFLREEPLPFTAEM
+593 KAFLREESLPFTAEM

-613 QAIDPAIWD
+613 QAIEPAIWD

-635 LEYLRRNKDVVWE
+635 LEYLRRNKEVVWE

-657 NEKLALILIED
+657 NEKLALVLIED
-668 LGLKLPMRINRQIQV
+668 LGLKLPMRISRQIQV
-683 GDNLRIKTSEVDP
+683 GDNLRIKTAEVDP
-696 RKDIIYFQE
+696 RKDVIYFQE
-705 AQQFQSQLEI
+705 AQLSTSLLEM
-715 EMERESDRLESEYAT
+715 EMERDSSEYAAL
-730 TMP
+730 

>member
-1 MLCIPSLFYLAF
+1 
-13 VRLKGRILKKNL
+13 
-25 GFGGQQGAILEKGT
+25 LEKGT

-61 HFQAIDEYGN
+61 HFQSIDENGN

-76 PREINYTIKVSG
+76 PREINYTIKSSG
-88 EITSF
+88 DGASF
-93 THTKIPT
+93 THSQIPS
-100 FLSKVDRFLDPSSLE
+100 FLQKVENFLDPSSLE

-126 PTSPHELANL
+126 ATSPNDLANL
-136 LFSEISMVTAYASY
+136 LFSEISAITSYAAY
-150 CLLTNDK
+150 CLLSNDK
-157 IYFKQKGE
+157 IYFKQKGD
-165 LYEPRSSSQVTEL
+165 LYEPRSSSQVAEL
-178 KHQAEA
+178 KHQATA
-184 AAQRARLLEEFQQK
+184 AAQRAKLIEEFQNK
-198 LNTKLAGGAV
+198 LTTRLAGEDV
-208 EWTASDR
+208 TWTTSDR

-226 YGDEASDKAAA
+226 YGDESSDKAAA
-237 QDLLSFGKRS
+237 QELLVFVKRS
-247 KNEQAAFQ
+247 KNEQSAFQ
-255 MLVDLGIWN
+255 MLVDLGIWG
-264 EHENLNLLRSQVPL
+264 EHENLNLLRSQIPIR
-278 HFANEVVIA
+278 FANELIVA
-287 AQNCLTAPIPDKM
+287 AQECLNSPISDSM
-300 LDLRRDLTHLH
+300 QDLRRDLTHLH
-311 VYTIDDITTTEIDDG
+311 VYTIDDISTTEIDDG

-332 ADGRKR
+332 ADGSKR
-338 IWIHIADPTRW
+338 IWVHIADPTRW
-349 LEPDSPLDKDAR
+349 LDPESPLDKDAR

-386 SLIENKVCHAMSFA
+386 SLIENKVCHALSFA
-400 VDLDEVGAVSH
+400 VDLDEAGAFTH
-411 YEIMASLVKPNYRL
+411 YEIVASLVKPNYRL

-430 EEMLQLGVEDDLDR
+430 EEMLQLGVEDDLER

-453 KWRVDQGA
+453 KWRVAQGA

-474 SKNGDRLGD
+474 SKNGDL
-483 RLTLELMEDVFSRQL
+483 LTLELMEDTFSRQL
-498 VAEMMILAGEIAAKF
+498 VAEMMILAGEVAAKF
-513 AQTNNIPIPYRYQEP
+513 AQTHSIPIPYRYQEQ
-528 PELPPLDT
+528 PELPPLDI

-556 GSLGLYASRHAG
+556 GSLGLYASRHSG
-568 LGLDVYAQVTSPIRR
+568 LGLEAYAQVTSPIRR

-593 KAFLREEPLPFTAEM
+593 KAFLRNEPLPFTAEM
-608 LTAIL
+608 LTGIL

-657 NEKLALILIED
+657 NEKLALVLIED

-683 GDNLRIKTSEVDP
+683 GDNLRIKTGEVDP

-705 AQQFQSQLEI
+705 AQQSTSILEM
-715 EMERESDRLESEYAT
+715 EMERDNDHMESEIT
-730 TMP
+730 NF

>member
-1 MLCIPSLFYLAF
+1 
-13 VRLKGRILKKNL
+13 
-25 GFGGQQGAILEKGT
+25 LEKGT

-61 HFQAIDEYGN
+61 HFQAIDENGN

-76 PREINYTIKVSG
+76 PREINYTIKASG
-88 EITSF
+88 ENSSF
-93 THTKIPT
+93 THLQIPS
-100 FLSKVDRFLDPSSLE
+100 FLQKVEKFLDPSSLE

-126 PTSPHELANL
+126 ATNPNDLANL
-136 LFSEISMVTAYASY
+136 LFSELSAVTSYASY
-150 CLLTNDK
+150 SLLSNDK
-157 IYFKQKGE
+157 IYFKQKGD
-165 LYEPRSSSQVTEL
+165 LYEPRSSSQVSEL
-178 KHQAEA
+178 KHQADA
-184 AAQRARLLEEFQQK
+184 AAQRAKLIEEFQQK
-198 LNTKLAGGAV
+198 LTTKLSGGDVA
-208 EWTASDR
+208 WTTSDR

-226 YGDEASDKAAA
+226 HGDEASDKAAA
-237 QDLLSFGKRS
+237 QELLSFAKRS

-255 MLVDLGIWN
+255 MLVDLGIWS
-264 EHENLNLLRSQVPL
+264 EHENLNLLRSQIPIR
-278 HFANEVVIA
+278 FANELIA
-287 AQNCLTAPIPDKM
+287 AAQECFTAPIPDNM
-300 LDLRRDLTHLH
+300 EDLRRDLTHLH
-311 VYTIDDITTTEIDDG
+311 VYTIDDISTTEIDDG

-349 LEPDSPLDKDAR
+349 LDPESPLDKDAR

-400 VDLDEVGAVSH
+400 VDLDEVGAVAN
-411 YEIMASLVKPNYRL
+411 YEIVASLVKPNYRL

-474 SKNGDRLGD
+474 SKNGDRL
-483 RLTLELMEDVFSRQL
+483 TLELMEDTFSRQL
-498 VAEMMILAGEIAAKF
+498 VAEMMILAGEVAAKF
-513 AQTNNIPIPYRYQEP
+513 AQTNNIPIPYRYQEQ

-556 GSLGLYASRHAG
+556 GSLGLYASRHSG
-568 LGLDVYAQVTSPIRR
+568 LGLDAYAQVTSPIRR

-657 NEKLALILIED
+657 NEKLALVLIED

-683 GDNLRIKTSEVDP
+683 GDNLRIKTGEVDP

-705 AQQFQSQLEI
+705 AQQSTSVLEM
-715 EMERESDRLESEYAT
+715 EMERDSDHLESEFAT
-730 TMP
+730 L

>member
-1 MLCIPSLFYLAF
+1 
-13 VRLKGRILKKNL
+13 
-25 GFGGQQGAILEKGT
+25 LEKGT

-61 HFQAIDEYGN
+61 HFQAIDENGN

-76 PREINYTIKVSG
+76 PREINYTIKASG
-88 EITSF
+88 ESTSF
-93 THTKIPT
+93 NHLQIPSFLQKIE
-100 FLSKVDRFLDPSSLE
+100 KFLDPSSLE

-126 PTSPHELANL
+126 ATSPNDLANL
-136 LFSEISMVTAYASY
+136 LFSELSAVTSYASY
-150 CLLTNDK
+150 CLLSNDK
-157 IYFKQKGE
+157 IYFKQKGD
-165 LYEPRSSSQVTEL
+165 LFEPRSLSQVSEL

-184 AAQRARLLEEFQQK
+184 AAQRAKLLEEFQQK
-198 LNTKLAGGAV
+198 ITDKLSGIDV
-208 EWTASDR
+208 TWTTSDR

-226 YGDEASDKAAA
+226 HGDESSDKAAA
-237 QDLLSFGKRS
+237 QELLSFAKRS
-247 KNEQAAFQ
+247 KNEQSAFQ
-255 MLVDLGIWN
+255 MLVDLGIWS
-264 EHENLNLLRSQVPL
+264 EHENLNLLRSQIPIR
-278 HFANEVVIA
+278 FANELIA
-287 AQNCLTAPIPDKM
+287 AAQECFTNPIPDRM
-300 LDLRRDLTHLH
+300 GDLRRDLTHLH
-311 VYTIDDITTTEIDDG
+311 VYTIDDISTTEIDDG

-332 ADGRKR
+332 VDGSKR

-349 LEPDSPLDKDAR
+349 LDPESALDKDAR

-371 GVIPMFPIELAAGPM
+371 GVIPMFPMDLATGPM
-386 SLIENKVCHAMSFA
+386 SLIESKVCHAMSFA
-400 VDLDEVGAVSH
+400 VDLDAVGAIAN
-411 YEIMASLVKPNYRL
+411 YEIVASLVKPNYRL
-425 TYEDV
+425 TYDDV
-430 EEMLQLGVEDDLDR
+430 EEMLQLGVEDDLER
-444 LADFARLRK
+444 LADYARLRK
-453 KWRVDQGA
+453 KWRVEQGA

-474 SKNGDRLGD
+474 SKDGD
-483 RLTLELMEDVFSRQL
+483 RLTLELMEDTFSRQL
-498 VAEMMILAGEIAAKF
+498 VAEMMILAGEVAAKF
-513 AQTNNIPIPYRYQEP
+513 AQTNNIPIPYRYQEQ

-556 GSLGLYASRHAG
+556 GSLGLYASRHSG
-568 LGLDVYAQVTSPIRR
+568 LGLDAYAQVTSPIRR

-593 KAFLREEPLPFTAEM
+593 KAFLLGEPLPFTAEM

-657 NEKLALILIED
+657 NEKLALVLIED
-668 LGLKLPMRINRQIQV
+668 LGLKLPMRITRQIQV
-683 GDNLRIKTSEVDP
+683 GDNLRIKTGEVDP

-705 AQQFQSQLEI
+705 AQQSTSVLEM
-715 EMERESDRLESEYAT
+715 EMERDSDRHESEYAT
-730 TMP
+730 

>member
-1 MLCIPSLFYLAF
+1 M
-13 VRLKGRILKKNL
+13 
-25 GFGGQQGAILEKGT
+25 EKGT

-61 HFQAIDEYGN
+61 HFQAIDENGN

-76 PREINYTIKVSG
+76 PREINYTIKASG
-88 EITSF
+88 EGTSF
-93 THTKIPT
+93 NHLQIPSFLQKIE
-100 FLSKVDRFLDPSSLE
+100 KFLDPSSLE

-126 PTSPHELANL
+126 ATSPSDLANL
-136 LFSEISMVTAYASY
+136 LFSELSAVTSYASY
-150 CLLTNDK
+150 CLLSNDK
-157 IYFKQKGE
+157 IYFKQKGD
-165 LYEPRSSSQVTEL
+165 LFEPRSLSQVSEL

-184 AAQRARLLEEFQQK
+184 AAQRAKLLEEFQQK
-198 LNTKLAGGAV
+198 ITDKLSGV
-208 EWTASDR
+208 DVTWTTSDR

-226 YGDEASDKAAA
+226 HGDEASDKAAA
-237 QDLLSFGKRS
+237 QELLSFAKRS
-247 KNEQAAFQ
+247 KNEQSAFQ
-255 MLVDLGIWN
+255 MLVDLGIWS
-264 EHENLNLLRSQVPL
+264 EHENLNLLRSQIPIR
-278 HFANEVVIA
+278 FANELIA
-287 AQNCLTAPIPDKM
+287 AAQECFKNPIPDKM
-300 LDLRRDLTHLH
+300 GDLRRDLTHLH
-311 VYTIDDITTTEIDDG
+311 VYTIDDISTTEIDDG

-332 ADGRKR
+332 ADGSKR

-349 LEPDSPLDKDAR
+349 LDPESALDKDAR

-371 GVIPMFPIELAAGPM
+371 GVIPMFPMDLATGPM
-386 SLIENKVCHAMSFA
+386 SLIESKVCHAMSFA
-400 VDLDEVGAVSH
+400 VDLDAVGAIAN
-411 YEIMASLVKPNYRL
+411 YEIVASLVKPNYRL
-425 TYEDV
+425 TYDDV
-430 EEMLQLGVEDDLDR
+430 EEMLQLGVEDDLER
-444 LADFARLRK
+444 LADYARLRK
-453 KWRVDQGA
+453 KWRVEQGA

-474 SKNGDRLGD
+474 SKNSD
-483 RLTLELMEDVFSRQL
+483 RLTLELMEDTFSRQL
-498 VAEMMILAGEIAAKF
+498 VAEMMILAGEVAAKF
-513 AQTNNIPIPYRYQEP
+513 AQTNNIPIPYRYQEQ

-556 GSLGLYASRHAG
+556 GSLGLYASRHSG
-568 LGLDVYAQVTSPIRR
+568 LGLDAYAQVTSPIRR

-593 KAFLREEPLPFTAEM
+593 KAFLLGEPLPFTAEM

-657 NEKLALILIED
+657 NEKLALVLIED
-668 LGLKLPMRINRQIQV
+668 LGLKLPMRITRQIQV
-683 GDNLRIKTSEVDP
+683 GDNLRIKTGEVDP

-705 AQQFQSQLEI
+705 AQQSTSVLEM
-715 EMERESDRLESEYAT
+715 EMERDSDRHESEYAT
-730 TMP
+730 

>member
-1 MLCIPSLFYLAF
+1 M
-13 VRLKGRILKKNL
+13 
-25 GFGGQQGAILEKGT
+25 EKGT

-61 HFQAIDEYGN
+61 HFQAIDENGN

-76 PREINYTIKVSG
+76 PREINYTIKASG
-88 EITSF
+88 EGTSF
-93 THTKIPT
+93 NHLQIPSFLQKIE
-100 FLSKVDRFLDPSSLE
+100 KFLDPSSLE

-126 PTSPHELANL
+126 ATSPSDLANL
-136 LFSEISMVTAYASY
+136 LFSELSAVTSYASY
-150 CLLTNDK
+150 CLLSNDK
-157 IYFKQKGE
+157 IYFKQKGD
-165 LYEPRSSSQVTEL
+165 LFEPRSLSQVSEL

-184 AAQRARLLEEFQQK
+184 AAQRAKLLEEFQQK
-198 LNTKLAGGAV
+198 ITDKLSGADV
-208 EWTASDR
+208 TWTTSDR

-226 YGDEASDKAAA
+226 HGDEASDKAAA
-237 QDLLSFGKRS
+237 QELLSFAKRS
-247 KNEQAAFQ
+247 KNEQSAFQ
-255 MLVDLGIWN
+255 MLVDLGIWS
-264 EHENLNLLRSQVPL
+264 EHENLNLLRSQIPIR
-278 HFANEVVIA
+278 FANELIA
-287 AQNCLTAPIPDKM
+287 AAQECFTNPIPDRM
-300 LDLRRDLTHLH
+300 GDLRRDLTHLH
-311 VYTIDDITTTEIDDG
+311 VYTIDDISTTEIDDG

-332 ADGRKR
+332 ADGSKR

-349 LEPDSPLDKDAR
+349 LDPESALDKDAR

-371 GVIPMFPIELAAGPM
+371 GVIPMFPMDLATGPM
-386 SLIENKVCHAMSFA
+386 SLIESKVCHAMSFA
-400 VDLDEVGAVSH
+400 VDLDAVGAIAN
-411 YEIMASLVKPNYRL
+411 YEIVASLVKPNYRL
-425 TYEDV
+425 TYDDV
-430 EEMLQLGVEDDLDR
+430 EEMLQLGVEDDLER
-444 LADFARLRK
+444 LADYARLRK

-474 SKNGDRLGD
+474 SKNGDRL
-483 RLTLELMEDVFSRQL
+483 TLELMEDTFSRQL
-498 VAEMMILAGEIAAKF
+498 VAEMMILAGEVAAKF
-513 AQTNNIPIPYRYQEP
+513 AQTNNIPIPYRYQEQ

-556 GSLGLYASRHAG
+556 GSLGLYASRHSG
-568 LGLDVYAQVTSPIRR
+568 LGLDAYAQVTSPIRR

-593 KAFLREEPLPFTAEM
+593 KAFLLGEPLPFTAEM

-657 NEKLALILIED
+657 NEKLALVLIED
-668 LGLKLPMRINRQIQV
+668 LGLKLPMRITRQIQV
-683 GDNLRIKTSEVDP
+683 GDNLRIKTGEVDP
-696 RKDIIYFQE
+696 RKDIIYFLE
-705 AQQFQSQLEI
+705 AQQSTSVLEM
-715 EMERESDRLESEYAT
+715 EMERDSDRHESEYAT
-730 TMP
+730 

>member
-1 MLCIPSLFYLAF
+1 M
-13 VRLKGRILKKNL
+13 
-25 GFGGQQGAILEKGT
+25 EKGT
-39 LVEVKLHGDRR
+39 LVEIKLHGDRR

-61 HFQAIDEYGN
+61 HFQAIDENGN
-71 THTIH
+71 THTVH
-76 PREINYTIKVSG
+76 PREINYTIKANG
-88 EITSF
+88 ENSSF
-93 THTKIPT
+93 TYSQIPS
-100 FLSKVDRFLDPSSLE
+100 FLQKTEKFLDPSSLE

-126 PTSPHELANL
+126 ATSPTDLANL
-136 LFSEISMVTAYASY
+136 LFSEISAVTSYASY
-150 CLLTNDK
+150 CLLNNDK
-157 IYFKQKGE
+157 IYFKQKGD

-178 KHQAEA
+178 KYQANA
-184 AAQRARLLEEFQQK
+184 AAQRAKLIEEFQQK
-198 LNTKLAGGAV
+198 LTTRLSGGDV
-208 EWTASDR
+208 TWTTSDR

-226 YGDEASDKAAA
+226 HGDEASDKSAA
-237 QDLLSFGKRS
+237 QELLSFAKRS
-247 KNEQAAFQ
+247 KNEPAAFQ
-255 MLVDLGIWN
+255 MLVDLGIWD
-264 EHENLNLLRSQVPL
+264 EHENLNLLRSQIPIR
-278 HFANEVVIA
+278 FANELIA
-287 AQNCLTAPIPDKM
+287 AAQECFTAPIPDNM
-300 LDLRRDLTHLH
+300 QDLRRDLTHLH
-311 VYTIDDITTTEIDDG
+311 VYTIDDISTTEIDDG

-349 LEPDSPLDKDAR
+349 LDPESILDKDAR

-371 GVIPMFPIELAAGPM
+371 GVIPMFPMDLATGPM
-386 SLIENKVCHAMSFA
+386 SLIQSKVCHAMSFA
-400 VDLDEVGAVSH
+400 VDLDEMGAISN
-411 YEIMASLVKPNYRL
+411 YEIVASLIKPNYRL

-430 EEMLQLGVEDDLDR
+430 EEMLQLGVEDDLER

-453 KWRVDQGA
+453 KWRVSQGA

-474 SKNGDRLGD
+474 SNPKAQSDAKGGD
-483 RLTLELMEDVFSRQL
+483 RLTLELVEDTFSRQL
-498 VAEMMILAGEIAAKF
+498 VAEMMILGGEVAAKF
-513 AQTNNIPIPYRYQEP
+513 AQTNNIPIPYRYQEQ

-536 LMQLPSGP
+536 LMQLPAGP

-568 LGLDVYAQVTSPIRR
+568 LGLDAYAQITSPIRR

-593 KAFLREEPLPFTAEM
+593 KAFLRQEPLPFTAEM
-608 LTAIL
+608 LTGIL
-613 QAIDPAIWD
+613 QAIEPAIWD

-657 NEKLALILIED
+657 NEKLALVLIED
-668 LGLKLPMRINRQIQV
+668 LGLKLPMKISRQIQV

-705 AQQFQSQLEI
+705 AQQSTSIL
-715 EMERESDRLESEYAT
+715 EMEMDRDSDQTSDLLESEYAT
-730 TMP
+730 L

>member
-1 MLCIPSLFYLAF
+1 M
-13 VRLKGRILKKNL
+13 
-25 GFGGQQGAILEKGT
+25 EKGT
-39 LVEVKLHGDRR
+39 LVEIKLHGDRR

-61 HFQAIDEYGN
+61 HFQAIDENGN

-76 PREINYTIKVSG
+76 PREINYIIKASG
-88 EITSF
+88 AITSF
-93 THTKIPT
+93 THLQIPSFLQKIE
-100 FLSKVDRFLDPSSLE
+100 RFLDPSSLE
-115 VAWEILIEDNQ
+115 VAWEILIEDSQ
-126 PTSPHELANL
+126 ATSPNDLAQL
-136 LFSEISMVTAYASY
+136 LFSELSAVTSYASY
-150 CLLTNDK
+150 CLLSNDK
-157 IYFKQKGE
+157 IYFKQKGD
-165 LYEPRSSSQVTEL
+165 LYEPRSLSQVAEL
-178 KHQAEA
+178 RHQAEA
-184 AAQRARLLEEFQQK
+184 AAQRAKLIEEFQQK
-198 LNTKLAGGAV
+198 ISDKLAGGDV
-208 EWTASDR
+208 TWTTSDR

-226 YGDEASDKAAA
+226 HGDEASDKAAA
-237 QDLLSFGKRS
+237 QELLSFAKRS

-255 MLVDLGIWN
+255 MLVDLGIWG
-264 EHENLNLLRSQVPL
+264 EHENLNLLRSQIPIR
-278 HFANEVVIA
+278 FANELIA
-287 AQNCLTAPIPDKM
+287 AAQECFTAPISDNM
-300 LDLRRDLTHLH
+300 GDLRRDLTHLH
-311 VYTIDDITTTEIDDG
+311 VYTIDDISTTEIDDG

-338 IWIHIADPTRW
+338 IWVHIADPTRW
-349 LEPDSPLDKDAR
+349 LDPESPLDKDAR

-371 GVIPMFPIELAAGPM
+371 GVIPMFPMDLATGPM
-386 SLIENKVCHAMSFA
+386 SLIESKVCHAMSFA
-400 VDLDEVGAVSH
+400 VDLDAVGAIAN

-425 TYEDV
+425 TYDDV
-430 EEMLQLGVEDDLDR
+430 EEMLQLGVEDDLEQ
-444 LADFARLRK
+444 LANYARLRK
-453 KWRVDQGA
+453 KWRGDQGA

-474 SKNGDRLGD
+474 SKDGDRLS
-483 RLTLELMEDVFSRQL
+483 LELIEDTFSRQL
-498 VAEMMILAGEIAAKF
+498 VAEMMILAGEVAAKF
-513 AQTNNIPIPYRYQEP
+513 AQTNNLPIPYRYQEQ

-568 LGLDVYAQVTSPIRR
+568 LGLDAYAQVTSPIRR

-657 NEKLALILIED
+657 NEKLALVLIED
-668 LGLKLPMRINRQIQV
+668 LGLKLPMRITRQIQV
-683 GDNLRIKTSEVDP
+683 GDNLRIKTGEVDP
-696 RKDIIYFQE
+696 RKDIIYFLE
-705 AQQFQSQLEI
+705 AQQSTSVLEM
-715 EMERESDRLESEYAT
+715 EMERDSNYSDDL
-730 TMP
+730 

>member
-1 MLCIPSLFYLAF
+1 M
-13 VRLKGRILKKNL
+13 
-25 GFGGQQGAILEKGT
+25 EKGT

-61 HFQAIDEYGN
+61 HFQAIDENGN

-76 PREINYTIKVSG
+76 PREINYIIKSIS
-88 EITSF
+88 ESSSF
-93 THTKIPT
+93 TYKQIPS
-100 FLSKVDRFLDPSSLE
+100 FLQKVEKFLDPSSLE
-115 VAWEILIEDNQ
+115 VAWEILIEDSQATN
-126 PTSPHELANL
+126 PNDLANL
-136 LFSEISMVTAYASY
+136 LFSETSAITSYASY
-150 CLLTNDK
+150 CLLINDK
-157 IYFKQKGE
+157 IYFKQKGD
-165 LYEPRSSSQVTEL
+165 LYEPRSNSQVSEL

-184 AAQRARLLEEFQQK
+184 AAQRAKLIEEFQQK
-198 LNTKLAGGAV
+198 ITTKLSGGEV
-208 EWTASDR
+208 TWTTSDR

-226 YGDEASDKAAA
+226 NGDEASDKAAA
-237 QDLLSFGKRS
+237 QELLSFAKRP

-255 MLVDLGIWN
+255 MLVDLGIWS
-264 EHENLNLLRSQVPL
+264 EHENLNLLRSQIPIR
-278 HFANEVVIA
+278 FANELIVA
-287 AQNCLTAPIPDKM
+287 AQECFTAPIPDHM
-300 LDLRRDLTHLH
+300 GDLRRDLTHLH
-311 VYTIDDITTTEIDDG
+311 VYTIDDISTTEIDDG

-349 LEPDSPLDKDAR
+349 LDPDSPLDRDAR

-386 SLIENKVCHAMSFA
+386 SLIENKVCHAVSFA

-411 YEIMASLVKPNYRL
+411 YEIVTSLVKPNYRL

-474 SKNGDRLGD
+474 SKNGDRL
-483 RLTLELMEDVFSRQL
+483 TLELMEDTFSRQL
-498 VAEMMILAGEIAAKF
+498 VAEMMILAGEVAAKF
-513 AQTNNIPIPYRYQEP
+513 AQTNNIPIPYRYQEQ

-568 LGLDVYAQVTSPIRR
+568 LGLDAYAQVTSPIRR

-593 KAFLREEPLPFTAEM
+593 KAFLRGEPLPFTAEM

-622 ANQVEKQSVRYWS
+622 ANQVERQSVKYWS

-657 NEKLALILIED
+657 NEKLALVLIED

-683 GDNLRIKTSEVDP
+683 GDNLQIRTSDVDP

-705 AQQFQSQLEI
+705 VQQSTSPLEM
-715 EMERESDRLESEYAT
+715 EMERNSDRLESEYAT
-730 TMP
+730 L

>member
-1 MLCIPSLFYLAF
+1 M
-13 VRLKGRILKKNL
+13 
-25 GFGGQQGAILEKGT
+25 EKGT
-39 LVEVKLHGDRR
+39 LVEIKLHGDRR

-61 HFQAIDEYGN
+61 HFQAIDENGN

-76 PREINYTIKVSG
+76 PREINYIIKVSDA
-88 EITSF
+88 IASF
-93 THTKIPT
+93 TYLQIPSFLQKIE
-100 FLSKVDRFLDPSSLE
+100 KFLDPSSLE
-115 VAWEILIEDNQ
+115 VAWEILIEDSQ
-126 PTSPHELANL
+126 ATSPNDLANL
-136 LFSEISMVTAYASY
+136 LFSELSAVTSYASY
-150 CLLTNDK
+150 FLLSNDK
-157 IYFKQKGE
+157 IYFKQKGD
-165 LYEPRSSSQVTEL
+165 LYEPRSLSQVSEL

-184 AAQRARLLEEFQQK
+184 AAQRAKLIEEFQQK
-198 LNTKLAGGAV
+198 ISDKLAGGDV
-208 EWTASDR
+208 TWTTSDR

-226 YGDEASDKAAA
+226 HGDEASDKAAA
-237 QDLLSFGKRS
+237 QELLSFAKRS

-255 MLVDLGIWN
+255 MLVDLGIWG
-264 EHENLNLLRSQVPL
+264 EHENLNLLRSQIPIR
-278 HFANEVVIA
+278 FANELIA
-287 AQNCLTAPIPDKM
+287 AAQECFTAPIPDNM
-300 LDLRRDLTHLH
+300 GELRRDLTHLH
-311 VYTIDDITTTEIDDG
+311 VYTIDDISTTEIDDG

-338 IWIHIADPTRW
+338 IWVHIADPTRW
-349 LEPDSPLDKDAR
+349 LDPESALDRDAR

-371 GVIPMFPIELAAGPM
+371 GVIPMFPMDLATGPM
-386 SLIENKVCHAMSFA
+386 SLIESKVCHAMSFA
-400 VDLDEVGAVSH
+400 VDLDAVGAIAN

-430 EEMLQLGVEDDLDR
+430 EEMLQLGVEDDLEQ
-444 LADFARLRK
+444 LANYARLRK
-453 KWRVDQGA
+453 KWRGEQGA

-474 SKNGDRLGD
+474 SKDGDRLS
-483 RLTLELMEDVFSRQL
+483 LELIEDTFSRQL
-498 VAEMMILAGEIAAKF
+498 VAEMMILAGEVAAKF
-513 AQTNNIPIPYRYQEP
+513 AQTNNIPIPYRYQEQ

-568 LGLDVYAQVTSPIRR
+568 LGLDAYAQVTSPIRR

-593 KAFLREEPLPFTAEM
+593 KAFLREDPLPFTAEM

-657 NEKLALILIED
+657 NEKLALVLIED
-668 LGLKLPMRINRQIQV
+668 LGLKLPMRITRQIQV
-683 GDNLRIKTSEVDP
+683 GDNLRIKTGEVDP
-696 RKDIIYFQE
+696 RKDIIYFLE
-705 AQQFQSQLEI
+705 AQQSTSILEM
-715 EMERESDRLESEYAT
+715 EMERDSDRNESEYAS
-730 TMP
+730 

>member
-1 MLCIPSLFYLAF
+1 M
-13 VRLKGRILKKNL
+13 
-25 GFGGQQGAILEKGT
+25 EKGT

-61 HFQAIDEYGN
+61 HFQAIDENGN

-76 PREINYTIKVSG
+76 PREINYIIKASG
-88 EITSF
+88 ENASF
-93 THTKIPT
+93 TYTKIPS
-100 FLSKVDRFLDPSSLE
+100 FLKQVENFLDPSSLE

-126 PTSPHELANL
+126 PTNPNDLANL
-136 LFSEISMVTAYASY
+136 LFSEISAVTSYASY
-150 CLLTNDK
+150 CLLSSDK
-157 IYFKQKGE
+157 IYFKQKGD
-165 LYEPRSSSQVTEL
+165 LYEPRSNSQVSEL

-184 AAQRARLLEEFQQK
+184 AAQRAKLIEEFQNK
-198 LNTKLAGGAV
+198 LTTKLAGGEV
-208 EWTASDR
+208 EWTTSDR

-226 YGDEASDKAAA
+226 NGDEASDKSAA
-237 QDLLSFGKRS
+237 QELLSFAKRP

-255 MLVDLGIWN
+255 MLVDLGIWS
-264 EHENLNLLRSQVPL
+264 EHENLNLLRSQIPIR
-278 HFANEVVIA
+278 FANELIA
-287 AQNCLTAPIPDKM
+287 AAQECFTAPIPDQM
-300 LDLRRDLTHLH
+300 GDLRRDLTHLH
-311 VYTIDDITTTEIDDG
+311 VYTIDDISTTEIDDG

-349 LEPDSPLDKDAR
+349 LDPDSPLDRDAR

-386 SLIENKVCHAMSFA
+386 SLIENKVCHAVSFA
-400 VDLDEVGAVSH
+400 VDLDEVGAVAH
-411 YEIMASLVKPNYRL
+411 YEIVTSLVKPNYRL

-474 SKNGDRLGD
+474 SKNGDRL
-483 RLTLELMEDVFSRQL
+483 TLELMEDTFSRQL
-498 VAEMMILAGEIAAKF
+498 VAEMMILAGEVAAKF
-513 AQTNNIPIPYRYQEP
+513 AQTNNIPIPYRYQEQ

-568 LGLDVYAQVTSPIRR
+568 LGLDAYAQVTSPIRR

-593 KAFLREEPLPFTAEM
+593 KAFLRGEPLPFTAEM

-622 ANQVEKQSVRYWS
+622 ANQVERQSVKYWS

-657 NEKLALILIED
+657 NEKLALVLIED

-683 GDNLRIKTSEVDP
+683 GDNLQIRTSDVDP

-705 AQQFQSQLEI
+705 VQQSTSPLAM
-715 EMERESDRLESEYAT
+715 EMERNSDRLESEYAIL
-730 TMP
+730 